1 VPVPV
6 LGQHEHGAPA
16 DSVARGA
23 PAPVAGAA
31 GVSLTRMSS
40 GTAWLPDAARLHA
53 YHATLGAWAV
63 MLHGAVFLQYDRQ
76 SGTRAAEQLGSINW
90 LMAVATRSAGRGAVR
105 LRAMVSAEPW
115 TVTGRGYPELLQVAE
130 PYQGTTVTDR
140 QHPHDVVSELAVLY
154 ERPVGAAGLSLY
166 LAPVG
171 EPALG
176 PVAYM
181 HRPSAAYDPVAPLGH
196 HAQDFTHISD
206 GVATLGVFTRRF
218 KLEGSVFNG
227 AHPDEVRTDLD
238 PVRLDAYGG
247 RLSFNPSAGSSLT
260 AWFGHIP
267 ATGGAHAHDALDR
280 FGASFLHT
288 RPLAGSGEWSTAL
301 VYGAD
306 LPAGAGHPLNSLL
319 VETSLELGRNAV
331 FERAEYVRRTAAD
344 LALVGSVSRELNIGN
359 VSAGYARELCGRG
372 VSCALGVLGTL
383 YLVPAELELFYGSR
397 MPVGILAYLELRP
410 AIAAHGHVMPR

>member
-1 VPVPV
+1 
-6 LGQHEHGAPA
+6 
-16 DSVARGA
+16 
-23 PAPVAGAA
+23 
-31 GVSLTRMSS
+31 
-40 GTAWLPDAARLHA
+40 
-53 YHATLGAWAV
+53 
-63 MLHGAVFLQYDRQ
+63 
-76 SGTRAAEQLGSINW
+76 
-90 LMAVATRSAGRGAVR
+90 MAVATRSVGRGAVR
-105 LRAMVSAEPW
+105 VRAMVSAEPW
-115 TVTGRGYPELLQVAE
+115 TVTARGYPELLQVAE
-130 PYQGTTVTDR
+130 PYQGATVTDR
-140 QHPHDVVSELAVLY
+140 QHPHDLVSELAVVY

-171 EPALG
+171 EPGLG

-218 KLEGSVFNG
+218 KVEGSVFNG

-247 RLSFNPSAGSSLT
+247 RLSFSPSAGSSLT
-260 AWFGHIP
+260 AWLGHIP
-267 ATGGAHAHDALDR
+267 ASGGAHAHDALNR

-288 RPLAGSGEWSTAL
+288 RPVAGGGEWSTAL

-319 VETSLELGRNAV
+319 FETSLELARNAL
-331 FERAEYVRRTAAD
+331 FGRAEYVRRTAAD
-344 LALVGSVSRELNIGN
+344 LALVGSVSRGLDIGQ
-359 VSAGYARELCGRG
+359 VSAGYARELWGRR
-372 VSCALGVLGTL
+372 VSSAVGVLGTL

-397 MPVGILAYLELRP
+397 TPVGVLVYLELRP
-410 AIAAHGHVMPR
+410 ALAAHGHVMPR

>member
-1 VPVPV
+1 MVSLARAGPAF
-6 LGQHEHGAPA
+6 GQHEHGTPA
-16 DSVARGA
+16 DSASG
-23 PAPVAGAA
+23 PSPVAGAA

-40 GTAWLPDAARLHA
+40 GTAWLPDAARLRA

-90 LMAVATRSAGRGAVR
+90 LMAVATRPVGRGAVR
-105 LRAMVSAEPW
+105 VRAMVSAEPW

-130 PYQGTTVTDR
+130 PYLGTTVTDR
-140 QHPHDVVSELAVLY
+140 QHPHDLVSELAVLY
-154 ERPVGAAGLSLY
+154 ERPLGGAGASLY

-206 GVATLGVFTRRF
+206 GVATLGVFTRRV

-247 RLSFNPSAGSSLT
+247 RLSFNPSAGSSLA

-267 ATGGAHAHDALDR
+267 ATGGAHAHDVAVLERLEGILGLCERMDGNGDALLERESSMSGDVVGVRVRLEHAHDAKAFLLGRFEVRLDR
-280 FGASFLHT
+280 VGGVDDERLSCPRVTDQIRGAAEIVVDELAEHHEPEATT
-288 RPLAGSGEWSTAL
+288 R
-301 VYGAD
+301 
-306 LPAGAGHPLNSLL
+306 
-319 VETSLELGRNAV
+319 
-331 FERAEYVRRTAAD
+331 
-344 LALVGSVSRELNIGN
+344 SRWP
-359 VSAGYARELCGRG
+359 S
-372 VSCALGVLGTL
+372 
-383 YLVPAELELFYGSR
+383 
-397 MPVGILAYLELRP
+397 
-410 AIAAHGHVMPR
+410 

>member
-1 VPVPV
+1 
-6 LGQHEHGAPA
+6 
-16 DSVARGA
+16 
-23 PAPVAGAA
+23 
-31 GVSLTRMSS
+31 MSS

-181 HRPSAAYDPVAPLGH
+181 HRPSAAYDPVPRWAIMRKTSP
-196 HAQDFTHISD
+196 T
-206 GVATLGVFTRRF
+206 
-218 KLEGSVFNG
+218 
-227 AHPDEVRTDLD
+227 
-238 PVRLDAYGG
+238 
-247 RLSFNPSAGSSLT
+247 SAT
-260 AWFGHIP
+260 AWRRS
-267 ATGGAHAHDALDR
+267 AYSRDASSWKDR
-280 FGASFLHT
+280 C
-288 RPLAGSGEWSTAL
+288 STARTPTKS
-301 VYGAD
+301 G
-306 LPAGAGHPLNSLL
+306 PTSIPCGWTPMAGG
-319 VETSLELGRNAV
+319 
-331 FERAEYVRRTAAD
+331 
-344 LALVGSVSRELNIGN
+344 
-359 VSAGYARELCGRG
+359 
-372 VSCALGVLGTL
+372 
-383 YLVPAELELFYGSR
+383 
-397 MPVGILAYLELRP
+397 
-410 AIAAHGHVMPR
+410 

>member
-1 VPVPV
+1 
-6 LGQHEHGAPA
+6 
-16 DSVARGA
+16 
-23 PAPVAGAA
+23 
-31 GVSLTRMSS
+31 
-40 GTAWLPDAARLHA
+40 
-53 YHATLGAWAV
+53 
-63 MLHGAVFLQYDRQ
+63 
-76 SGTRAAEQLGSINW
+76 
-90 LMAVATRSAGRGAVR
+90 
-105 LRAMVSAEPW
+105 MVSAEPW
-115 TVTGRGYPELLQVAE
+115 TVTARGYPELLQVAE
-130 PYQGTTVTDR
+130 PYQGATVTDR
-140 QHPHDVVSELAVLY
+140 QHPHDLVSELAVVY

-206 GVATLGVFTRRF
+206 GVATLGVFTRRV

-227 AHPDEVRTDLD
+227 APPDEVRTDLD

-267 ATGGAHAHDALDR
+267 ATGGAHAHDALER

-288 RPLAGSGEWSTAL
+288 RPLAGGGEWSSAL

-306 LPAGAGHPLNSLL
+306 LPAGAGDPPESGVL
-319 VETSLELGRNAV
+319 ETSVEPARNALV
-331 FERAEYVRRTAAD
+331 GRAEDVRRAAAR
-344 LALVGSVSRELNIGN
+344 LALVGPLPPGVGLG
-359 VSAGYARELCGRG
+359 AGMVGR
-372 VSCALGVLGTL
+372 CA
-383 YLVPAELELFYGSR
+383 
-397 MPVGILAYLELRP
+397 
-410 AIAAHGHVMPR
+410 